1 MKVNYLVFSHLL
13 SYMFRQYVEIH
24 HQAFQLSFV
33 VLNELITKTKV
44 KNVWSCSYLFQSFE
58 DHSLHYQE
66 NKISMK

>member
-1 MKVNYLVFSHLL
+1 
-13 SYMFRQYVEIH
+13 MFRQYVEIH

-44 KNVWSCSYLFQSFE
+44 KILHHSSLKNVWSCSYLFQSFE